1 MSSRYLIR
9 ATIALAAL
17 GVACGQKPAAQS
29 GSSAPASTTAAP
41 ASGGTRVEYITD
53 PTLNDMK
60 AIAVKVPAKWHF
72 QGVLYQG
79 GKCASMPFG
88 VFRATSP
95 DGLSFVERM
104 PELGW
109 TWAEGPYSQ
118 FLPKDCLPLTGPMKA
133 QDFLK
138 FMAATMKVQYVADD
152 PVPAEQKAAAQKV
165 WDDSDASMVSRYAQM
180 HVQPP
185 KNTAELAQAFVSFQN
200 GTFAMKGTLAVRVH
214 CVETHQAGM
223 SGLSK
228 WSPGHPVTVTTGPP
242 STIHT
247 CTAAVRF
254 AVAPQNQFEAVM
266 KPWLASGMG
275 ANGGE
280 PEWANAWSQRATA
293 QVQQMTA
300 DMNRVAAARR
310 QAQQQQF
317 EHDQAV
323 RQQMHEQFLST
334 MQRGTDMSM
343 ARTQANM
350 DARSTATSDWV
361 DYALDRQTVR
371 DPATGQVS
379 KVSSSYSYTW
389 VDSTGKTSYQTNDP
403 NANPNGALQGN
414 WTRQQVVHGDG
425 TNK

>member
-1 MSSRYLIR
+1 MSSKYLIQT
-9 ATIALAAL
+9 TIALAAL

-29 GSSAPASTTAAP
+29 GSRAPASTAAAP

-60 AIAVKVPAKWHF
+60 AIAVKFPAKWHF

-79 GKCASMPFG
+79 GKCAGEPFG

-165 WDDSDASMVSRYAQM
+165 WDDSDASMVPRYAQM
-180 HVQPP
+180 HMQPP

-200 GTFAMKGTLAVRVH
+200 GTFAMKGALAVRIH

-242 STIHT
+242 STMHT
-247 CTAAVRF
+247 CTAAVRY

-266 KPWLASGMG
+266 KPWLAPGMG

-280 PEWANAWSQRATA
+280 TEWANAWTQRSINQT
-293 QVQQMTA
+293 QQM
-300 DMNRVAAARR
+300 AAAMNQAAAAQR

-317 EHDQAV
+317 DHDQGV

-350 DARSTATSDWV
+350 NARSTATSDWV

-371 DPATGQVS
+371 DPTTGQVS